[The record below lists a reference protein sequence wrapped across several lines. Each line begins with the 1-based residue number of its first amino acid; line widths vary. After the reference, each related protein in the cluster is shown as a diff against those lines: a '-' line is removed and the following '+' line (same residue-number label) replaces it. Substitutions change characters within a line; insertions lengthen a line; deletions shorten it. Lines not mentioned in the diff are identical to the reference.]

1 MVIDTVQN
9 SINFDRIEHD
19 FGKIKKGGIISTKF
33 IYNDKKPIR
42 SIRESCLCL
51 SHRKTQFL
59 DRTEITVWWD
69 TNKSTKKTYIYKSYK
84 SLVLFFDDNTFQS
97 LTLRAEIYE

>member
-9 SINFDRIEHD
+9 SVNFDRVEHD

-33 IYNDKKPIR
+33 IYNDRKPIR
-42 SIRESCLCL
+42 FVRESCLCL
-51 SHRKTQFL
+51 SHRETKFL

-69 TNKSTKKTYIYKSYK
+69 TNKSTRKTSIYESYK

-97 LTLRAEIYE
+97 LLLIAKIYE